1 MIEYLQPPTI
11 GMMNIIGSLSTPID
25 LEPCFHKITIDNI
38 FQGAQ
43 FKQQCKGFIPPI
55 KKNKKKPSNNTFYN
69 QITFF
74 IKFNDKYFKVKVF
87 NSGKAH
93 IPGCKS
99 EDDAETL
106 ITMISN
112 KFMEDLTE
120 DDSEICDISQ
130 IIPIIYRDNM
140 MITMQ
145 YRLDLKGKSIDR
157 EKLMFKI
164 CNEHNTFALY
174 NPARYPGVKVH
185 YTPEGYTKH
194 LTIIIQAS
202 GIIAMKGGNS
212 MEKNMLAHDFINKIV
227 LEHVQELEKP

>member
-1 MIEYLQPPTI
+1 MVSYIQPPTI
-11 GMMNIIGSLSTPID
+11 GMMNIIGSLSTPVN
-25 LEPCFHKITIDNI
+25 LEPCFHKMTTDNI
-38 FQGAQ
+38 FQGVQ
-43 FKQQCKGFIPPI
+43 FKKQYKGFIPPI
-55 KKNKKKPSNNTFYN
+55 KKNKKKPSTNTFYN

-99 EDDAETL
+99 EDDANNL
-106 ITMISN
+106 ITMIAN
-112 KFMEDLTE
+112 KFMEDLIE
-120 DDSEICDISQ
+120 DDVDICDISQ

-145 YRLDLKGKSIDR
+145 YKLDLKGKFIDR
-157 EKLMFKI
+157 TKLMFKI
-164 CNEHNTFALY
+164 CNEYKTFALF
-174 NPARYPGVKVH
+174 NPSRYPGVKVH
-185 YTPEGYTKH
+185 YKAPNDNKH

-212 MEKNMLAHDFINKIV
+212 MESNMIAHDFINKIV
-227 LEHVQELEKP
+227 LEHIDELENP